1 MIRISTYNNYWQSMI
16 ARVPALKQAYLVAN
30 EAQLGVL
37 VTKSDIACPLLIA
50 TIPSADPDSRDADS
64 LGEKNTALIFV
75 LSKIAAADRTGTGDI
90 ALMDTLQNAIEQV
103 KLMLIADFTDC
114 SLPGHSL
121 MQRLDLQSMH
131 TDPEY
136 NYLGH
141 DGWSLSFKFTTL
153 GV

>member
-1 MIRISTYNNYWQSMI
+1 ML
-16 ARVPALKQAYLVAN
+16 ARVVALKQADLVAN

-37 VTKSDIACPLLIA
+37 VTKPNIAYPLLVA
-50 TIPSADPDSRDADS
+50 TIPSGDPDSRDADS
-64 LGEKNTALIFV
+64 LGEKNSCLIFV
-75 LSKIAAADRTGTGDI
+75 LSKIAASDRSGTIDI
-90 ALMDTLQNAIEQV
+90 ALMDTLQIAIEQV

-114 SLPGHSL
+114 SLPGHSV

-131 TDPEY
+131 MDPEY